1 MTLNSMPKITAQR
14 KGVQG
19 LLLLLSDT
27 ESEIYRVDLYSLSP
41 IDLGMS
47 SDPSHT
53 DCNDNLT

>member
-1 MTLNSMPKITAQR
+1 MPKITAQR

-47 SDPSHT
+47 SEPSHT